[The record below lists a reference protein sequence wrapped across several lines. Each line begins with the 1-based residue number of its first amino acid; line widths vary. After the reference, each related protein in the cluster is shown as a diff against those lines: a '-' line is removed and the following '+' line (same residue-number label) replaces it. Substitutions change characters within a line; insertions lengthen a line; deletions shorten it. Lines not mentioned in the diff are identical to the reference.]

1 MSGSEPRART
11 LGDKAAIPMALVL
24 WVLVTIALAYG
35 VIQTL
40 SKVVELFS

>member
-1 MSGSEPRART
+1 MSSSPPVKTAS
-11 LGDKAAIPMALVL
+11 DKAAIPMALIL

-40 SKVVELFS
+40 TKVVALFS